1 MWAKIITI
9 KITKDLNYFSLCAF
23 NLFYSQI
30 SQFELNYWNKW
41 TFPRHSNLLRC
52 TCICISWYFA
62 SLLKCNEFNLG
73 CFQVYRFA
81 SVCIA
86 SCIVP
91 IACSADRETVT
102 DFYTEKK
109 PHKKQLEM
117 GKTPTVL
124 TLSVLFGVMS
134 SELFNH
140 SMFVHL
146 SESRRDKEMVND
158 GTAYVKIKIKIADQC

>member
-9 KITKDLNYFSLCAF
+9 KITKHLNYFSLCAF

-102 DFYTEKK
+102 EFYTET
-109 PHKKQLEM
+109 PPPQ
-117 GKTPTVL
+117 KTTWNGEDSHCFNIICVIWGYEL
-124 TLSVLFGVMS
+124 WALQSLHVCS
-134 SELFNH
+134 SQW
-140 SMFVHL
+140 V
-146 SESRRDKEMVND
+146 KE
-158 GTAYVKIKIKIADQC
+158 G

>member
-1 MWAKIITI
+1 MWAKMITI

-23 NLFYSQI
+23 NLFYSRI

-62 SLLKCNEFNLG
+62 SLLKFNEFNLG
-73 CFQVYRFA
+73 CFQVYHFA

-102 DFYTEKK
+102 EFSTQPPPPPKRWW
-109 PHKKQLEM
+109 M
-117 GKTPTVL
+117 TVQH
-124 TLSVLFGVMS
+124 TLRLR
-134 SELFNH
+134 LRLQTN
-140 SMFVHL
+140 
-146 SESRRDKEMVND
+146 
-158 GTAYVKIKIKIADQC
+158 AKIMERERERAVRHWLIN